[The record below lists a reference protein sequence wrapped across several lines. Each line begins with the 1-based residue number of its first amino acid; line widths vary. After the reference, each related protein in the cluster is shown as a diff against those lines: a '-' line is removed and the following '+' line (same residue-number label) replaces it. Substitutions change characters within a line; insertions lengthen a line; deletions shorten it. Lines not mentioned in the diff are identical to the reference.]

1 MRGGRPG
8 EGENRAF
15 AYAVM
20 VSILI
25 HAALLFAF
33 PWLRPGPGKSSAAP
47 GPIVARLVAARPAPS
62 APPPQEAPAPKV
74 EEPPPPP
81 KVERP
86 AAPTPVAKPSPV
98 AKAAPSAPSPAKPSP
113 APSAPAEAAKPTEA
127 AQTPA
132 APSSPVAKVEP
143 QAPSA
148 APDAPRSAEDSAT
161 LEQYRFA
168 IIAAAKRYKRY
179 PRVAM
184 DNNWEGTAVVR
195 MVIGADGM
203 IASLS
208 VKTASGHEI
217 LDQQALD
224 MIRKAKP
231 LTPIP
236 SALRGKSFSVEVP
249 VIFNLK
255 EGGASG

>member
-1 MRGGRPG
+1 MRFDALG
-8 EGENRAF
+8 EGDNRAF
-15 AYAVM
+15 AYAVAA
-20 VSILI
+20 SILI
-25 HAALLFAF
+25 HAVLLLAF
-33 PWLRPGPGKSSAAP
+33 PSLRPGPSKSSVAP
-47 GPIVARLVAARPAPS
+47 GPIVARLAPARPAASPP
-62 APPPQEAPAPKV
+62 APPPEEAPKPKV

-81 KVERP
+81 KAERP
-86 AAPTPVAKPSPV
+86 VAPTPVAKPAP
-98 AKAAPSAPSPAKPSP
+98 APKAAASAPSPVKP
-113 APSAPAEAAKPTEA
+113 APSAPAEAAKPAE
-127 AQTPA
+127 PA
-132 APSSPVAKVEP
+132 PAPSTPVAKVEP

-148 APDAPRSAEDSAT
+148 APEAPRSTEDSAT

-168 IIAAAKRYKRY
+168 IITAAKRYKRY

-184 DNNWEGTAVVR
+184 DNSWEGTAVVR

-236 SALRGKSFSVEVP
+236 SALRGKSFAVEVP

>member
-1 MRGGRPG
+1 
-8 EGENRAF
+8 
-15 AYAVM
+15 
-20 VSILI
+20 
-25 HAALLFAF
+25 
-33 PWLRPGPGKSSAAP
+33 
-47 GPIVARLVAARPAPS
+47 
-62 APPPQEAPAPKV
+62 
-74 EEPPPPP
+74 
-81 KVERP
+81 
-86 AAPTPVAKPSPV
+86 
-98 AKAAPSAPSPAKPSP
+98 
-113 APSAPAEAAKPTEA
+113 
-127 AQTPA
+127 
-132 APSSPVAKVEP
+132 VEP
-143 QAPSA
+143 QPGGTAPQPS
-148 APDAPRSAEDSAT
+148 RSAEDAGT
-161 LEQYRFA
+161 IEQYRFA